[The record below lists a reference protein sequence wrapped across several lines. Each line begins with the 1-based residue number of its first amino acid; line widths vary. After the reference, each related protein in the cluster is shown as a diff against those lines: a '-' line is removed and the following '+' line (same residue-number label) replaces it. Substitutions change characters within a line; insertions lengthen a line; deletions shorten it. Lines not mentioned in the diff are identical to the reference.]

1 VETAGTFDL
10 DAELEVQVTGAPE
23 PLQIQFNKKL
33 SIYEVQS
40 TLAAYVLR

>member
-1 VETAGTFDL
+1 M
-10 DAELEVQVTGAPE
+10 GAPE

-33 SIYEVQS
+33 SIYELQS